1 MAGKKRYA
9 LVSVSDKDGIDGF
22 CRGLKANGYEMISSG
37 GTYKY
42 LRERGIDCLTVE
54 DITGFPE
61 ILDGRVKTLHPK
73 VFGGLLGRRDLETH
87 VSQMR
92 ENSIPEIDLVV
103 VNLYPFEKTVAEKD
117 VSLEEAIEQIDIGG
131 PSLVRAAAKNHRHVT
146 VVVDAADHDR
156 VLSEIRMNGEVGAE
170 LRAELALKAFQLTS
184 SYDTAIHNWLQK
196 RFHPELPW
204 GSSLRMSFEKVMET
218 RYGENPHQ
226 KGAYFEDPGYDGVSV
241 HTSKVLWG
249 KELSFNNIYDID
261 AVLDILMEFPGDPCC
276 AIIKHNNP
284 SGVAIGSPGAKS
296 RIADAFERAF
306 NCDPI
311 SAYGGI
317 IGLNRHCDLETAER
331 INQRFFEVVIAPSFE
346 EGALKELMRKKNL
359 RIIRTDRPVI
369 NNIPPEHR
377 IVKVKGGLL
386 MQTMSWPEMDTS
398 QWKVVSSKEP
408 TDDDLKDMAFA
419 TRVVKHVKSNCVVLA
434 RDNCT
439 VGVGA
444 GQMSRVDSCFMA
456 GRKAGERAK
465 GSVLSSDAFF
475 PFRDGIDTVAD
486 VGVVGI
492 AQPGG
497 SIRDDEVI
505 RAVDEH
511 GMSMVFTGVRL
522 FKH

>member
-1 MAGKKRYA
+1 MTRKKRYA
-9 LVSVSDKDGIDGF
+9 LVSVSDKDGIDRF
-22 CRGLKANGYEMISSG
+22 CGVLRANGYEIISSG

-42 LRERGIDCLTVE
+42 LTERGIDCLRVE

-92 ENSIPEIDLVV
+92 ENSITAIDLVV
-103 VNLYPFEKTVAEKD
+103 VNLYPFERTVASNE
-117 VSLEEAIEQIDIGG
+117 VTLEEAIEQIDIGG
-131 PSLVRAAAKNHRHVT
+131 PSLIRAAAKNHRHVT
-146 VVVDAADHDR
+146 VVVDRTDHER
-156 VLSEIRMNGEVGAE
+156 VLSEIQMNGEVGE
-170 LRAELALKAFQLTS
+170 DLRAELALKAFQLTS
-184 SYDTAIHNWLQK
+184 SYDTAIHNWFQS

-204 GSSLRMSFEKVMET
+204 GSSLRMRFEKVMET

-226 KGAYFEDPGYDGVSV
+226 KGAYFKDPDYSGVSV
-241 HTSKVLWG
+241 HTSEILWG
-249 KELSFNNIYDID
+249 KELSFNNIYDVD
-261 AVLDILMEFPGDPCC
+261 AVTDILMEFPDDPCC

-284 SGVAIGSPGAKS
+284 SGVAIGSLGVKS

-317 IGLNRHCDLETAER
+317 IGLNRNCDLETAER
-331 INQRFFEVVIAPSFE
+331 INQRFFEVVLAPSFE
-346 EGALKELMRKKNL
+346 EEALKELMRKKNL
-359 RIIRTDRPVI
+359 RIISTNRLVV
-369 NNIPPEHR
+369 NSIPPENR

-386 MQTMSWPEMDTS
+386 IQTMSWPEMDTS
-398 QWKVVSSKEP
+398 RWKVVSRKEP
-408 TDDDLKDMAFA
+408 TDLDLRDMAFA

-475 PFRDGIDTVAD
+475 PFRDGIDTVAE
-486 VGVVGI
+486 VGVAGI

-497 SIRDDEVI
+497 SIRDEEVI
-505 RAVDEH
+505 DAVDEH
-511 GMSMVFTGVRL
+511 GMFMVFTGVRL